1 MTYYGDNFTK
11 YINKYNILKHLPAF
25 DLLEFKDWWKD
36 LNKIERT
43 GINIVFHNST
53 RLLRRILLKRDSDI
67 VFRIPGKN
75 LKYGFEIKTKSNYE
89 VEITLQ
95 IDNLQ
100 KNNIMEYVGFE
111 KFTNKRIQ
119 ALLDCYL
126 KEIFLYSNF
135 EKFNKEQ
142 DLEFYSNP
150 IITNGAICII
160 NSGVRNTQGQ
170 ALKIK

>member
-1 MTYYGDNFTK
+1 
-11 YINKYNILKHLPAF
+11 
-25 DLLEFKDWWKD
+25 
-36 LNKIERT
+36 
-43 GINIVFHNST
+43 
-53 RLLRRILLKRDSDI
+53 
-67 VFRIPGKN
+67 
-75 LKYGFEIKTKSNYE
+75 
-89 VEITLQ
+89 
-95 IDNLQ
+95 
-100 KNNIMEYVGFE
+100 MEYVGFE

-135 EKFNKEQ
+135 EKFNTEQ

-150 IITNGAICII
+150 ITTNGTISII

>member
-1 MTYYGDNFTK
+1 MNVQEL
-11 YINKYNILKHLPAF
+11 ILF
-25 DLLEFKDWWKD
+25 F
-36 LNKIERT
+36 I
-43 GINIVFHNST
+43 IVQE
-53 RLLRRILLKRDSDI
+53 LLRRILLKRDSDI